1 MLPEKDTDADNSSRC
16 TTFNSNLEE
25 TENMKSIVLEE
36 SNERTPDK
44 GMKSLWTDKSR
55 AMLLH
60 LCKKYKN
67 DFNSN
72 CIKKNVTWTKIAC
85 DIKYAGYNFVAV
97 QCKEKMKYMKKK
109 YFKKIDNMGP
119 KSTGAA
125 PLKCDNFEELDELF
139 GNKPN
144 VTPVA
149 IASSSRGDNKYEGM
163 TNITILEFV
172 FIL

>member
-1 MLPEKDTDADNSSRC
+1 MFTNNTTNNIISLNDNFTAGKIDFISLTEHIIQTCLEPYGFEIMLPEKDTDADNSSRC

-44 GMKSLWTDKSR
+44 GLKSLWTDKR
-55 AMLLH
+55 
-60 LCKKYKN
+60 
-67 DFNSN
+67 
-72 CIKKNVTWTKIAC
+72 
-85 DIKYAGYNFVAV
+85 
-97 QCKEKMKYMKKK
+97 
-109 YFKKIDNMGP
+109 DNMGP